1 VTTSSTPAGAWHYTN
16 SKGLLGI
23 ITNNVLWASSA
34 AFMNDE
40 QELIKGQTLIG
51 DKIKNS
57 SNLSDQEDQ
66 HVRDL
71 LHLIEDPERQDFIL
85 SASESSDSLTL
96 WRNYGREAVSYA
108 VCLDKG
114 VSLAP
119 LVKKQY
125 VETKDFPFADDDYYA
140 PFLDGAYLPNGET
153 ETFLV
158 DNPDNHVFMHNRT
171 WEKVIYDFQH
181 QLEIT
186 DKIIRDY
193 IEAQSHGI
201 NTNRL
206 EDLIGLTKSRIRRE
220 LSLIKDQG
228 FADECEIRRH
238 YSFVQPRWKFVDYR
252 ASTLGITPYVSLTT
266 KNADAS
272 LEGEFGAF
280 DEYETKAH
288 PLPVLA
294 VRIGPCRYPELAKTA
309 LRSFLDEHGYSKTQ
323 ILKSEV
329 PFR

>member
-1 VTTSSTPAGAWHYTN
+1 MTTSSVPEGAWHYTN
-16 SKGLLGI
+16 AEGLLGI

-40 QELIKGQTLIG
+40 QELIKGQTLMG

-57 SNLSDQEDQ
+57 SSSNQQEKQ
-66 HVRDL
+66 HIRDL
-71 LHLIEDPERQDFIL
+71 LDLIEDPERQDFIL
-85 SASESSDSLTL
+85 SASELSDSLTM

-108 VCLDKG
+108 VCLDKR

-119 LVKKQY
+119 LVKEQH
-125 VETKDFPFADDDYYA
+125 VDTNVFPFADDDYYD
-140 PFLDGAYLPNGET
+140 PFLDAACLPNGET

-158 DNPDNHVFMHNRT
+158 DNPDRHVFTHNET
-171 WEKVIYDFQH
+171 WENVIYDFQH
-181 QLEIT
+181 QIEIT
-186 DKIIRDY
+186 NKIIRDY
-193 IEAQSHGI
+193 IEAQSRDT

-220 LSLIKDQG
+220 LSLIKDRG

-252 ASTLGITPYVSLTT
+252 ASPLGITPYISLTA
-266 KNADAS
+266 KNSEAS
-272 LEGEFGAF
+272 LKGEFGAF
-280 DEYETKAH
+280 DEYETEAH
-288 PLPVLA
+288 RLPILA
-294 VRIGPCRYPELAKTA
+294 IRIGPCRYPDLAETA
-309 LRSFLDEHGYSKTQ
+309 LRAFLNEHSYAKTQ
-323 ILKSEV
+323 ILQSEV